1 MEIDIKIDMPKRV
14 IEAVEEYCRLNN
26 IELNEYIA
34 DCVTKQNGID
44 RYGDLNNLIHKTIE
58 KEPEIINHYEVNVS
72 VKEEKKVEE
81 DKPKPKPKTVENR
94 AITMRQNKQAVEKQN
109 VSVEETKEI
118 QKEEETII
126 KPVPTRKRTIKSK

>member
-1 MEIDIKIDMPKRV
+1 MEIDIKIDIPKRV
-14 IEAVEEYCRLNN
+14 IDAVEEYCRLNN

-34 DCVTKQNGID
+34 DCITKQNGID

-58 KEPEIINHYEVNVS
+58 KEPEIVNHYEVNGS

-81 DKPKPKPKTVENR
+81 EKPKPKTVENR
-94 AITMRQNKQAVEKQN
+94 AITIRQKKQAVEKHN
-109 VSVEETKEI
+109 VSVEEPKEI

-126 KPVPTRKRTIKSK
+126 KPVPTRKRTIKTK

>member
-1 MEIDIKIDMPKRV
+1 MEIDIKIDIPKRV
-14 IEAVEEYCRLNN
+14 IDAVEEYCRLNN

-34 DCVTKQNGID
+34 DCITKQNGID

-58 KEPEIINHYEVNVS
+58 KEPEIVNHYEVNGS

-81 DKPKPKPKTVENR
+81 EKPKPKTVENR
-94 AITMRQNKQAVEKQN
+94 AITIRQKKQAVEKP
-109 VSVEETKEI
+109 KEI

-126 KPVPTRKRTIKSK
+126 KPVPTRKRTIKTK